1 MSICSE
7 HRQRGDILLE
17 ALVGVLIAALAA
29 GGIAHLAGRVNDSQ
43 RQAKVEQLA
52 LEQMRNELHD
62 DGVTLCGTTPSLT
75 LPGNLTPTITVNC
88 SAATTVTVKI
98 GTCNYTVT
106 PPTCNYTHNYTV
118 TPPLEVSIAADA
130 GSLGLSGSNALSLG
144 TRQ

>member
-88 SAATTVTVKI
+88 SAATTVTVTVTI
-98 GTCNYTVT
+98 DSIDYTVT
-106 PPTCNYTHNYTV
+106 PPR
-118 TPPLEVSIAADA
+118 EVSIAADA

>member
-88 SAATTVTVKI
+88 SAATTVTV
-98 GTCNYTVT
+98 TVT
-106 PPTCNYTHNYTV
+106 IDSIDYTV

>member
-17 ALVGVLIAALAA
+17 GLIGVLIAALAA

-62 DGVTLCGTTPSLT
+62 DGVTLCDTTPSLT
-75 LPGNLTPTITVNC
+75 LPGNLTPTIDVPC
-88 SAATTVTVKI
+88 SDPTTVTVI
-98 GTCNYTVT
+98 ID
-106 PPTCNYTHNYTV
+106 THNYTV

>member
-52 LEQMRNELHD
+52 LEQMRNKLHD

-75 LPGNLTPTITVNC
+75 LPGNLTPTIEVPC
-88 SAATTVTVKI
+88 SDPTETVTVTI
-98 GTCNYTVT
+98 DGHDYTVT
-106 PPTCNYTHNYTV
+106 PPR
-118 TPPLEVSIAADA
+118 EVSSTAAA
-130 GSLGLSGSNALSLG
+130 GPLGLSDGDSVSLG
-144 TRQ
+144 TGQ

>member
-88 SAATTVTVKI
+88 SAATTVTV
-98 GTCNYTVT
+98 TVT
-106 PPTCNYTHNYTV
+106 IDSIDYTV

-130 GSLGLSGSNALSLG
+130 GSLGLSGSNALTLG

>member
-52 LEQMRNELHD
+52 LEQMRNKLHD

-75 LPGNLTPTITVNC
+75 LPGNLTPTTVNC
-88 SAATTVTVKI
+88 SDATTVTVTI
-98 GTCNYTVT
+98 DGLNYEVT
-106 PPTCNYTHNYTV
+106 PPR
-118 TPPLEVSIAADA
+118 EVSIAAAA

>member
-52 LEQMRNELHD
+52 LEQMRNKLHD

-75 LPGNLTPTITVNC
+75 LPGDLTPTITVTC
-88 SAATTVTVKI
+88 SATTVPVKI
-98 GTCNYTVT
+98 GTCDRTVT

-130 GSLGLSGSNALSLG
+130 GSLGLSGSNALTLG

>member
-75 LPGNLTPTITVNC
+75 LPGNLTPTIDVTC
-88 SAATTVTVKI
+88 SDATTVTVEI

-106 PPTCNYTHNYTV
+106 PRTCNYTHNYTV

-130 GSLGLSGSNALSLG
+130 GSLGLSGSNALTLG

>member
-52 LEQMRNELHD
+52 LEQMRNKLHD

-88 SAATTVTVKI
+88 SAATTVTVTI
-98 GTCNYTVT
+98 DTIDYIVE
-106 PPTCNYTHNYTV
+106 PPR
-118 TPPLEVSIAADA
+118 EVSIDADA
-130 GSLGLSGSNALSLG
+130 DSLGLSDGDPLSLG
-144 TRQ
+144 TGQ

>member
-52 LEQMRNELHD
+52 LEQMRNKLHD

-75 LPGNLTPTITVNC
+75 LPGNLTPTIEVPC
-88 SAATTVTVKI
+88 SDPTETVTVTI
-98 GTCNYTVT
+98 DGHDYTVT
-106 PPTCNYTHNYTV
+106 PPR
-118 TPPLEVSIAADA
+118 EVSIDAEAD
-130 GSLGLSGSNALSLG
+130 SLGLSGSNALRLG

>member
-62 DGVTLCGTTPSLT
+62 DGVTLCNTTPSLT

-88 SAATTVTVKI
+88 IAATTTTVTVTI
-98 GTCNYTVT
+98 DTHNYIVT
-106 PPTCNYTHNYTV
+106 PPR
-118 TPPLEVSIAADA
+118 EVSIEAAA
-130 GSLGLSGSNALSLG
+130 GSLGLSDGDPLSLG

>member
-52 LEQMRNELHD
+52 LEQMRNKLHD

-75 LPGNLTPTITVNC
+75 LPGNLTPTIDVPC
-88 SAATTVTVKI
+88 SAATTVTVTI
-98 GTCNYTVT
+98 DGLNYEV
-106 PPTCNYTHNYTV
+106 PP
-118 TPPLEVSIAADA
+118 PREVSIAAAA

>member
-75 LPGNLTPTITVNC
+75 LPGNLTPTIEVPC
-88 SAATTVTVKI
+88 SDPTTTVTVI
-98 GTCNYTVT
+98 ID
-106 PPTCNYTHNYTV
+106 THNYTV

>member
-7 HRQRGDILLE
+7 HRQLGDILLA
-17 ALVGVLIAALAA
+17 ALLGVFIAALAA

-52 LEQMRNELHD
+52 LEQMRNKLHD
-62 DGVTLCGTTPSLT
+62 DGVTLCNTTPSLT

-88 SAATTVTVKI
+88 SAATTVTVTI
-98 GTCNYTVT
+98 DGLNYEV
-106 PPTCNYTHNYTV
+106 PP
-118 TPPLEVSIAADA
+118 PREVSIAAAA

>member
-52 LEQMRNELHD
+52 LEQMRNKLHD

-75 LPGNLTPTITVNC
+75 LPGNLTPTIEVPC
-88 SAATTVTVKI
+88 SDPTETVTVTI
-98 GTCNYTVT
+98 DGHDYTVT
-106 PPTCNYTHNYTV
+106 PPR
-118 TPPLEVSIAADA
+118 EVSIDAEAD
-130 GSLGLSGSNALSLG
+130 SLGLSGSNALTLG

>member
-52 LEQMRNELHD
+52 LEQMRNKLHD

-75 LPGNLTPTITVNC
+75 LPGNLTPTIDVPC
-88 SAATTVTVKI
+88 SDATPVTVTI
-98 GTCNYTVT
+98 DG
-106 PPTCNYTHNYTV
+106 HNYTV
-118 TPPLEVSIAADA
+118 TPPREVSIEADA
-130 GSLGLSGSNALSLG
+130 GSLGLSDGDPLSLG
-144 TRQ
+144 TGQ

>member
-17 ALVGVLIAALAA
+17 GLIGVLIAALAA

-75 LPGNLTPTITVNC
+75 LPGDLTPTITVPC
-88 SAATTVTVKI
+88 SAATTVTVTI
-98 GTCNYTVT
+98 DSID
-106 PPTCNYTHNYTV
+106 YTV

-130 GSLGLSGSNALSLG
+130 GSLGLSGSNALTLG

>member
-75 LPGNLTPTITVNC
+75 LPGLTPTIDVPC
-88 SAATTVTVKI
+88 SDPTTVTVI
-98 GTCNYTVT
+98 ID
-106 PPTCNYTHNYTV
+106 THNYTV
-118 TPPLEVSIAADA
+118 TPPREVSIAAEAD
-130 GSLGLSGSNALSLG
+130 SLGLSGSNALTLG

>member
-62 DGVTLCGTTPSLT
+62 DGVTLCDTTPSLT
-75 LPGNLTPTITVNC
+75 LPGNLTPTINVIC
-88 SAATTVTVKI
+88 SDTERVDGTTVTV
-98 GTCNYTVT
+98 TVT
-106 PPTCNYTHNYTV
+106 IDGRDYEVPP
-118 TPPLEVSIAADA
+118 PREVSIAADA
-130 GSLGLSGSNALSLG
+130 GSLGLSGSNVLSLG
-144 TRQ
+144 TRP

>member
-1 MSICSE
+1 MSIGSE

-52 LEQMRNELHD
+52 LEQMRNKLND

-75 LPGNLTPTITVNC
+75 LPGDLTPTIAVPC
-88 SAATTVTVKI
+88 SDPTTSVTVI
-98 GTCNYTVT
+98 ID
-106 PPTCNYTHNYTV
+106 THNYTV
-118 TPPLEVSIAADA
+118 TPPPEVSIAADA
-130 GSLGLSGSNALSLG
+130 GSLGLSGSNALTLG

>member
-52 LEQMRNELHD
+52 LEQMRNKLHD

-88 SAATTVTVKI
+88 SAATTVTVTVTI
-98 GTCNYTVT
+98 DSIDYTVT
-106 PPTCNYTHNYTV
+106 PP
-118 TPPLEVSIAADA
+118 PEVSIAADA
-130 GSLGLSGSNALSLG
+130 GSLGLSGSNALTLG

>member
-1 MSICSE
+1 M
-7 HRQRGDILLE
+7 
-17 ALVGVLIAALAA
+17 VGVLIAALAA
-29 GGIAHLAGRVNDSQ
+29 GGIAHLAGRDNDSQ

-88 SAATTVTVKI
+88 SAATTVTVTI
-98 GTCNYTVT
+98 DGLNYEV
-106 PPTCNYTHNYTV
+106 PP
-118 TPPLEVSIAADA
+118 PREVSIAAAA

>member
-52 LEQMRNELHD
+52 LEQMRNKLHD
-62 DGVTLCGTTPSLT
+62 DGVTLCNTTPSLT

-88 SAATTVTVKI
+88 SAATTVTV
-98 GTCNYTVT
+98 TVT
-106 PPTCNYTHNYTV
+106 IDSIDYTV

>member
-88 SAATTVTVKI
+88 SAATTVTV
-98 GTCNYTVT
+98 TVT
-106 PPTCNYTHNYTV
+106 IDSIDYTV

-130 GSLGLSGSNALSLG
+130 GSLGLSGSNALSWG

>member
-75 LPGNLTPTITVNC
+75 LPGNLTPTIDVPC
-88 SAATTVTVKI
+88 SDPTTVTVTI
-98 GTCNYTVT
+98 DGLDYEV
-106 PPTCNYTHNYTV
+106 PP
-118 TPPLEVSIAADA
+118 PREVSITAEA
-130 GSLGLSGSNALSLG
+130 GSLGLSGSNALTLG

>member
-75 LPGNLTPTITVNC
+75 LPGNLTPTINVIC
-88 SAATTVTVKI
+88 SDAERVDGTTVTV
-98 GTCNYTVT
+98 TVT
-106 PPTCNYTHNYTV
+106 IDGRDYEVPP
-118 TPPLEVSIAADA
+118 PREVSIAADA

>member
-52 LEQMRNELHD
+52 LEQMRNKLHD

-75 LPGNLTPTITVNC
+75 LPGNLTPTIDVDC
-88 SAATTVTVKI
+88 SDDDDDARTVTVTI
-98 GTCNYTVT
+98 DTIDYIVE
-106 PPTCNYTHNYTV
+106 PPR
-118 TPPLEVSIAADA
+118 EVSIAAEAD
-130 GSLGLSGSNALSLG
+130 SLGLSGSDALSLG

>member
-75 LPGNLTPTITVNC
+75 LPGNLTPTIDVTC
-88 SAATTVTVKI
+88 SDPTTVTVTI
-98 GTCNYTVT
+98 DSIDYTVT
-106 PPTCNYTHNYTV
+106 PPR
-118 TPPLEVSIAADA
+118 EVSIAAEAD
-130 GSLGLSGSNALSLG
+130 SLGLSGSNALTLG

>member
-62 DGVTLCGTTPSLT
+62 DGATLCDTTPSRT

-88 SAATTVTVKI
+88 SAATTVTVTI
-98 GTCNYTVT
+98 DGLNYEV
-106 PPTCNYTHNYTV
+106 PP
-118 TPPLEVSIAADA
+118 PREVSIAAAA

>member
-52 LEQMRNELHD
+52 LEQMRNKLHD

-75 LPGNLTPTITVNC
+75 LPGNLTPTIHVPC
-88 SAATTVTVKI
+88 SDPTTVTVTI
-98 GTCNYTVT
+98 DTIDYIVE
-106 PPTCNYTHNYTV
+106 PPR
-118 TPPLEVSIAADA
+118 EVSITAEA
-130 GSLGLSGSNALSLG
+130 GSLGLSDGDPVSLG
-144 TRQ
+144 TGQ

>member
-62 DGVTLCGTTPSLT
+62 DGVTLCDTTPSLT

-88 SAATTVTVKI
+88 SAATTVTV
-98 GTCNYTVT
+98 TVT
-106 PPTCNYTHNYTV
+106 IDSIDYTV

>member
-62 DGVTLCGTTPSLT
+62 DGVTLCDTTPSLT
-75 LPGNLTPTITVNC
+75 LPGNLTPTINVIC
-88 SAATTVTVKI
+88 SDTERVDGTTVTV
-98 GTCNYTVT
+98 TVT
-106 PPTCNYTHNYTV
+106 IDTHNYTV
-118 TPPLEVSIAADA
+118 TPPREVSIAAEAD
-130 GSLGLSGSNALSLG
+130 SLGLSGSNALTLG

>member
-52 LEQMRNELHD
+52 LEQMRNKLHD
-62 DGVTLCGTTPSLT
+62 DGVTLCNTTPSLT
-75 LPGNLTPTITVNC
+75 LPGNLTPTIDVPC
-88 SAATTVTVKI
+88 SDPTTTVTVI
-98 GTCNYTVT
+98 ID
-106 PPTCNYTHNYTV
+106 THNYTV
-118 TPPLEVSIAADA
+118 TPPREVSITAEA
-130 GSLGLSGSNALSLG
+130 GSLGLSGSNALRLG

>member
-75 LPGNLTPTITVNC
+75 LPGNLTPTIDVPC
-88 SAATTVTVKI
+88 SDPTTVTVTI
-98 GTCNYTVT
+98 D
-106 PPTCNYTHNYTV
+106 THNYTV

>member
-62 DGVTLCGTTPSLT
+62 DGVTLCDTTPSLT
-75 LPGNLTPTITVNC
+75 LPGNLTPTIDVTC
-88 SAATTVTVKI
+88 SDATTVTVTI
-98 GTCNYTVT
+98 DTIDYIVE
-106 PPTCNYTHNYTV
+106 PPR
-118 TPPLEVSIAADA
+118 EVSIAADA

>member
-17 ALVGVLIAALAA
+17 ALIGVLIAALAA

-75 LPGNLTPTITVNC
+75 LPGNLTPTIDVPC
-88 SAATTVTVKI
+88 SDPTTVTVI
-98 GTCNYTVT
+98 ID
-106 PPTCNYTHNYTV
+106 THNYTV

-130 GSLGLSGSNALSLG
+130 GSLGLSGSNALTLG

>member
-52 LEQMRNELHD
+52 LEQMRNKLHD
-62 DGVTLCGTTPSLT
+62 DGVTLCNTTPSLT

-88 SAATTVTVKI
+88 IAATTTTVTVTI
-98 GTCNYTVT
+98 DGLNYEV
-106 PPTCNYTHNYTV
+106 PP
-118 TPPLEVSIAADA
+118 PREVSITAEA
-130 GSLGLSGSNALSLG
+130 GSLGLSGSNAVSLG

>member
-75 LPGNLTPTITVNC
+75 LPGNLTPTIDVPG
-88 SAATTVTVKI
+88 SDP
-98 GTCNYTVT
+98 T
-106 PPTCNYTHNYTV
+106 PVPVIIDTHNYTV
-118 TPPLEVSIAADA
+118 TPPREVSIAAEAD
-130 GSLGLSGSNALSLG
+130 SLGLGGSNALTLG

>member
-52 LEQMRNELHD
+52 LEQMRNKLHD

-75 LPGNLTPTITVNC
+75 LPGLTPTIHVPC
-88 SAATTVTVKI
+88 SDPTTTVTVI
-98 GTCNYTVT
+98 ID
-106 PPTCNYTHNYTV
+106 THNYTV
-118 TPPLEVSIAADA
+118 TPPREVSITAEA
-130 GSLGLSGSNALSLG
+130 GSLGLSDGDSVSLG
-144 TRQ
+144 TGQ